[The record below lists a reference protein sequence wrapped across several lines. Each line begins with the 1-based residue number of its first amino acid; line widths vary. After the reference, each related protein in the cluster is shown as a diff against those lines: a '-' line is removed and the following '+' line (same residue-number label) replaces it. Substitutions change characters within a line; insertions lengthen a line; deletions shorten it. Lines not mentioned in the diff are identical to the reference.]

1 MAPFI
6 PPKKQGFLLSVYG
19 ILIVELLV
27 TFFVVYYFR
36 DHPSLSKITKQSII
50 IYFIASMGL
59 VLLLVFV
66 PMPIWLKFVLFTIL
80 STVLG
85 GLLHQASALLPE
97 ELVTQVLAGTI
108 AVFVAMSV
116 VALILASMGI
126 DLSWMGSLL
135 LAALVGLIVASL
147 IVYIVSYFNAQ
158 SQSPSAAETAGTMK
172 GIHKILLVIGLILFS
187 VYVMY
192 ETNIML
198 QKNYNEDVVSAALGL
213 YLDFVNIFTH
223 ILGLESQ

>member
-1 MAPFI
+1 MATSAFI

-19 ILIVELLV
+19 VLIVELLV

-50 IYFIASMGL
+50 IYFIASIGL
-59 VLLLVFV
+59 VLLLSLVS
-66 PMPIWLKFVLFTIL
+66 MPIWLKFVLFTVL
-80 STVLG
+80 STILG
-85 GLLHQASALLPE
+85 GLLHQASVLLPE
-97 ELVTQVLAGTI
+97 EFINKALAGTI
-108 AVFVAMSV
+108 AVFIAMSV
-116 VALILASMGI
+116 VAVILANMGVN
-126 DLSWMGSLL
+126 LSWMGSLL
-135 LAALVGLIVASL
+135 LAALIGLIVASL
-147 IVYIVSYFNAQ
+147 IVYVITYFNKD
-158 SQSPSAAETAGTMK
+158 SSSEKDSMK

-192 ETNIML
+192 ETNIIL
-198 QKNYNEDVVSAALGL
+198 QKDYNEDVVSAALGL